1 MIFLMKFLHP
11 KSFSIII
18 RNYVSSKF
26 KYITSKLESVVNSV
40 KVTYIDVIL
49 FPVVICISVL
59 C

>member
-1 MIFLMKFLHP
+1 MIFLMKFLHL